1 MKEECVKGL
10 IFSLRNHEIFIIGF
24 CKKKLFLHICK
35 FFFAK
40 SKSTAE
46 ELSNDVPFVI
56 FGHQSW
62 EGGGASIL
70 GFKYPS
76 RARVKLYMSKG
87 TKGTV
92 KI

>member
-1 MKEECVKGL
+1 MKFL
-10 IFSLRNHEIFIIGF
+10 LLDL
-24 CKKKLFLHICK
+24 KKKLFLHIRN

-46 ELSNDVPFVI
+46 ELSNDISFVI

-62 EGGGASIL
+62 EGEGSSIL

-76 RARVKLYMSKG
+76 RAKVKLYMSKG

>member
-40 SKSTAE
+40 SKSTAG
-46 ELSNDVPFVI
+46 ELSNVVPFVI

-62 EGGGASIL
+62 EGGGV
-70 GFKYPS
+70 KYP
-76 RARVKLYMSKG
+76 RFQVPQQG
-87 TKGTV
+87 
-92 KI
+92 